1 MCGIVGYIGN
11 KSASEVILDGLSRLE
26 YRGYDS
32 AGIAVIQEDYIKIQ
46 KKQGKLSVLVNFLEK
61 NPISGNTGIGHTRWA
76 THGAPS
82 DVNSH
87 PHFNKDKTI
96 CVVHNGII
104 ENYLELKKD
113 LIKKGYEF
121 VSETDTEVIAHLLDL
136 YYEGDLFKALY
147 KVLDVIEG
155 AYALGILHR
164 DHPNEFICAR
174 KDSPLVIGLGKNE
187 NFIASDVPAL
197 LKYTKKV
204 NFLENGEVAVIT
216 KDLVSIFNENR
227 EPVEKE
233 TTEIEWDL
241 DQATKAGYPHFM
253 IKEIYEQPKGIKET
267 LKRRYGK
274 DGFFN
279 FDDIHLSGET
289 LKNINNIYIVACGTA
304 YNAGLQGKF
313 ALQKIAKIKSNTD
326 IASEFRYSDPF
337 IDEHTMVILLSQ
349 SGETLDTLAAL
360 REAKAKGAKTMAITN
375 VVGSSVAREADE
387 VIYTLAGPEIA
398 VASTKAYT
406 TQVAVFYMLSL
417 YLAKEKGVISDEDYL
432 GLKDELFT
440 IPQKIEEII
449 KNEEFIKRIALKIT
463 KADNSFLLGRGLDY
477 SVSVEGSLKIKEVS
491 YMHTEAF
498 PSGELKHGTIAL
510 IEDGVPVIAL
520 ATQGP
525 LFQKSVSNI
534 KEVKARGAYVLAI
547 TQEGNKL
554 IEEVA
559 DDVIY
564 IPKINDIMSGLLS
577 IIPLQLLAY
586 HISDSRGIDV
596 DKPRNLAKSVTV
608 E

>member
-1 MCGIVGYIGN
+1 MCGIVGYIGD
-11 KSASEVILDGLSRLE
+11 KSASEVILD
-26 YRGYDS
+26 
-32 AGIAVIQEDYIKIQ
+32 
-46 KKQGKLSVLVNFLEK
+46 
-61 NPISGNTGIGHTRWA
+61 SGNTGIGHTRWA

-82 DVNSH
+82 DENSH
-87 PHFNKDKTI
+87 PQFNKERTL

-104 ENYLELKKD
+104 ENYLDLKKD

-155 AYALGILHR
+155 AYALGILHK

-174 KDSPLVIGLGKNE
+174 KDSPLVIGLGEKE

-204 NFLENGEVAVIT
+204 KFLENGEVAVIT
-216 KDLVSIFNENR
+216 KDSVSIFNENG
-227 EPVEKE
+227 EPIEKE

-241 DQATKAGYPHFM
+241 DQATKSGYPHFM
-253 IKEIYEQPKGIKET
+253 LKEIYEQPKGIKET
-267 LKRRYGK
+267 LKRRCGK

-279 FDDIHLSGET
+279 FDDMHLSGET

-313 ALQKIAKIKSNTD
+313 ALQKIAKIKSDTD

-375 VVGSSVAREADE
+375 VVGSSIAREADE

-406 TQVAVFYMLSL
+406 TQVAVFYMFSL
-417 YLAKEKGVISDEDYL
+417 YLAKEKGIISDEDYL
-432 GLKDELFT
+432 AMKDELFT
-440 IPQKIEEII
+440 IPEKIEKII
-449 KNEEFIKRIALKIT
+449 KNEELIKSMALKIT
-463 KADNSFLLGRGLDY
+463 KADNGFFLGRGLDY
-477 SVSVEGSLKIKEVS
+477 SVAVEGALKIKEVS

-510 IEDGVPVIAL
+510 IEEGVPVIAL

-525 LFQKSVSNI
+525 LFQKSLSNI

-547 TQEGNKL
+547 TQEGNTL

-564 IPKINDIMSGLLS
+564 IPKISDILSGLLS
-577 IIPLQLLAY
+577 IVPLQLLAY

>member
-1 MCGIVGYIGN
+1 
-11 KSASEVILDGLSRLE
+11 
-26 YRGYDS
+26 
-32 AGIAVIQEDYIKIQ
+32 
-46 KKQGKLSVLVNFLEK
+46 
-61 NPISGNTGIGHTRWA
+61 
-76 THGAPS
+76 
-82 DVNSH
+82 
-87 PHFNKDKTI
+87 
-96 CVVHNGII
+96 
-104 ENYLELKKD
+104 
-113 LIKKGYEF
+113 
-121 VSETDTEVIAHLLDL
+121 
-136 YYEGDLFKALY
+136 
-147 KVLDVIEG
+147 
-155 AYALGILHR
+155 
-164 DHPNEFICAR
+164 
-174 KDSPLVIGLGKNE
+174 
-187 NFIASDVPAL
+187 PAL

-204 NFLENGEVAVIT
+204 KFLENGEVAVIT
-216 KDLVSIFNENR
+216 KDSVSIFNENG
-227 EPVEKE
+227 EPIEKE

-241 DQATKAGYPHFM
+241 DQATKSGYPHFM
-253 IKEIYEQPKGIKET
+253 LKEIYEQPKGIKET
-267 LKRRYGK
+267 LKRRCGK

-279 FDDIHLSGET
+279 FDDMHLSAET

-313 ALQKIAKIKSNTD
+313 ALQKIAKIKSDTD

-375 VVGSSVAREADE
+375 VVGSSIAREADE

-406 TQVAVFYMLSL
+406 TQVAVFYMFSL
-417 YLAKEKGVISDEDYL
+417 YLAKEKGIISDEDYL
-432 GLKDELFT
+432 AMKDELFT
-440 IPQKIEEII
+440 IPEKIEKII
-449 KNEEFIKRIALKIT
+449 KNEELIKSMALKIT
-463 KADNSFLLGRGLDY
+463 KADNGFFLGRGLDY
-477 SVSVEGSLKIKEVS
+477 SVAVEGVLKIKEVS

-510 IEDGVPVIAL
+510 IEEGIPVIAL

-525 LFQKSVSNI
+525 LFQKSLSNI

-547 TQEGNKL
+547 TQEGNTL

-564 IPKINDIMSGLLS
+564 IPKISDILSGLLS
-577 IIPLQLLAY
+577 IVPLQLLAY

>member
-11 KSASEVILDGLSRLE
+11 KSGSEVILDGLSRLE

-32 AGIAVIQEDYIKIQ
+32 AGIAIMQENHIEIQ
-46 KKQGKLSVLVNFLEK
+46 KKQGRLSVLVDFLKE
-61 NPISGNTGIGHTRWA
+61 NPIEGNTGIGHTRWA

-82 DVNSH
+82 DENSH
-87 PHFNKDKTI
+87 PQFNKDKTL

-104 ENYLELKKD
+104 ENYLDLKKD

-155 AYALGILHR
+155 AYALGILHK
-164 DHPNEFICAR
+164 DHPTELICAR
-174 KDSPLVIGLGKNE
+174 KDSPLVIGLGENE

-216 KDLVSIFNENR
+216 KDLVSVFNEKG

-253 IKEIYEQPKGIKET
+253 IKEIYEQPKGIMAT
-267 LKRRYGK
+267 LKRRCGE

-313 ALQKIAKIKSNTD
+313 ALQKIAKIKSDTD
-326 IASEFRYSDPF
+326 ISSEFRYSDPF

-406 TQVAVFYMLSL
+406 TQVTVFYMLSL
-417 YLAKEKGVISDEDYL
+417 YLAKEKGVISDKDYL
-432 GLKDELFT
+432 AMKDELFT
-440 IPQKIEEII
+440 IPEKIEEII
-449 KNEEFIKRIALKIT
+449 KNEEFIKTMALKMT
-463 KADNSFLLGRGLDY
+463 EKDNGFFLGRGLDY
-477 SVSVEGSLKIKEVS
+477 SVAVEGALKVKEVS

-525 LFQKSVSNI
+525 LFQKSLSNI

-547 TQEGNKL
+547 TQEGNTL
-554 IEEVA
+554 AEEVA

-564 IPKINDIMSGLLS
+564 IPTISDIMSGLLS

>member
-11 KSASEVILDGLSRLE
+11 KSSSEVILDGLSRLE

-32 AGIAVIQEDYIKIQ
+32 AGVAIIQENHIEIQ
-46 KKQGKLSVLVNFLEK
+46 KKQGRLSVLVDFLKEH
-61 NPISGNTGIGHTRWA
+61 PIEGNTGIGHTRWA

-82 DVNSH
+82 YENSH
-87 PHFNKDKTI
+87 PHCNKDKSI

-104 ENYLELKKD
+104 ENYLYLKKE

-121 VSETDTEVIAHLLDL
+121 ISETDTEVIAHLLDL
-136 YYEGDLFKALY
+136 HYEGDLLKALF
-147 KVLDVIEG
+147 KVLKVIEG
-155 AYALGILHR
+155 AYALGIIHK
-164 DHPNEFICAR
+164 DHPSELLCAR
-174 KDSPLVIGLGKNE
+174 KDSPLVIGLGDGE

-216 KDLVSIFNENR
+216 KDSVSVFNEDG
-227 EPVEKE
+227 ESVEKE
-233 TTEIEWDL
+233 VTEIKWNL
-241 DQATKAGYPHFM
+241 DEATKAGYPHFM
-253 IKEIYEQPKGIKET
+253 IKEIYEQPKGIRET
-267 LKRRYGK
+267 LTRRCGE

-289 LKNINNIYIVACGTA
+289 LKKINNIYIIACGTA

-313 ALQKIAKIKSNTD
+313 ALQKIAKIKSETD

-337 IDEHTMVILLSQ
+337 IDEKTMVILLSQ

-375 VVGSSVAREADE
+375 VVGSSIAREADE

-406 TQVAVFYMLSL
+406 TQVAVLYMLAL
-417 YLAKEKGVISDEDYL
+417 YLAKEKGVILDKDYL
-432 GLKDELFT
+432 SMKEELFSV
-440 IPQKIEEII
+440 PEKIEEII
-449 KNEEFIKRIALKIT
+449 KNEAFIKSIALKMT
-463 KADNSFLLGRGLDY
+463 KQENGFFLGRGLDY
-477 SVSVEGSLKIKEVS
+477 SIAVEGALKVKEVS

-498 PSGELKHGTIAL
+498 PSWELKHGTIAL
-510 IEDGVPVIAL
+510 IEDGVPVVAL
-520 ATQGP
+520 ATQKR
-525 LFQKSVSNI
+525 LFEKSLSNM

-547 TQEGNKL
+547 TQEGNTL
-554 IEEVA
+554 VEEVA

-564 IPKINDIMSGLLS
+564 IPEINDIMSGLIS

>member
-11 KSASEVILDGLSRLE
+11 KSASKVILDGLEKLE

-32 AGIAVIQEDYIKIQ
+32 AGIAIIQDDHIEIQ
-46 KKQGKLSVLVNFLEK
+46 KKQGRLSVLVDFLKEH
-61 NPISGNTGIGHTRWA
+61 PIEGSTGIGHTRWA

-82 DVNSH
+82 NENSH

-104 ENYLELKKD
+104 ENYLDIKKD
-113 LIKKGYEF
+113 LTKKGYEF
-121 VSETDTEVIAHLLDL
+121 ISETDTEVIAHLLDY
-136 YYEGDLFKALY
+136 YYEGDLFKAIY
-147 KVLDVIEG
+147 KMLDVVEG
-155 AYALGILHR
+155 AYALGILHKY
-164 DHPNEFICAR
+164 HPNELICAR
-174 KDSPLVIGLGKNE
+174 KDSPLVIGLGEKE

-204 NFLENGEVAVIT
+204 NFLENGEIAVIT
-216 KDLVSIFNENR
+216 KDSVSVFNENG
-227 EPVEKE
+227 ESVEKK
-233 TTEIEWDL
+233 TNEIEWDL
-241 DQATKAGYPHFM
+241 EQATKAGYPHFM
-253 IKEIYEQPKGIKET
+253 IKEIYEQPKGIEET
-267 LKRRYGK
+267 LKRRCGK

-289 LKNINNIYIVACGTA
+289 LKKINNIYIIACGTA

-337 IDEHTMVILLSQ
+337 IDENTLVILLSQ

-432 GLKDELFT
+432 NIKDELFT
-440 IPQKIEEII
+440 IPEKIEAII
-449 KNEEFIKRIALKIT
+449 KDEKFIKEIALKIT
-463 KADNSFLLGRGLDY
+463 KKENGFFLGRGLDY
-477 SVSVEGSLKIKEVS
+477 SVAVEGALKVKEVT
-491 YMHTEAF
+491 YIHTEAF

-510 IEDGVPVIAL
+510 IEDGVPVITL
-520 ATQGP
+520 ATQKP
-525 LFQKSVSNI
+525 LLEKSISNM

-547 TQEGNKL
+547 TQKGNTL
-554 IEEVA
+554 VEEAA

-564 IPKINDIMSGLLS
+564 IPEISDIMSGLIS
-577 IIPLQLLAY
+577 ILPFQLLAY
-586 HISDSRGIDV
+586 HISVFRGIDV